1 MFKSIKGF
9 MTINKKFIGRYC
21 DIINPRAIFLN
32 WASFFDDNN
41 LPKDNRWKAG
51 YKPKDLK
58 NWKIIEVG
66 ENKYYQDGV
75 FLLEKGNH
83 RIIING
89 NYIRTYY
96 FDFGDINNI
105 WEANLWNS
113 I

>member
-1 MFKSIKGF
+1 MGAVCPAKAEPLSL
-9 MTINKKFIGRYC
+9 TPYLQ
-21 DIINPRAIFLN
+21 DFL
-32 WASFFDDNN
+32 SVV
-41 LPKDNRWKAG
+41 RE
-51 YKPKDLK
+51 

-83 RIIING
+83 VVIYDAENVRIKNIGILKYRIHSE